1 MRRFT
6 PHLALVA
13 AVVAAFVGFSPG
25 IASAAKSVAVKLTDD
40 GCPALIKA
48 SAGKTTFDVQNVDAS
63 AVSEFEILKNHRV
76 LGERENLTPGLSAS
90 FTVDLD
96 PGTYVTYCPG
106 GDRERGK
113 LVVSGTAASSGAT
126 TAAKAVDVTLSEFQV
141 RATPAAVTGP
151 SVKLVVHNK
160 GTLTHELVLV
170 RTDGSPLPLA
180 ADGSVDEDALPEG
193 AFIGELEDLR
203 PKVKATLKA
212 DLVPGD
218 YLVFCNIVEDTDGTM
233 VNHYGS
239 GMSTSI
245 TVR

>member
-1 MRRFT
+1 MRRVALLCG
-6 PHLALVA
+6 LAV
-13 AVVAAFVGFSPG
+13 AFVGLTP
-25 IASAAKSVAVKLTDD
+25 ALATAAKSVEVKLTDE
-40 GCPALIKA
+40 GCPATIKA
-48 SAGKTTFDVQNVDAS
+48 SAGTTTFDVQNVDAS

-113 LVVSGTAASSGAT
+113 LVVSGRAASSDT
-126 TAAKAVDVTLSEFQV
+126 TAAAKVVDVTLSEFEV
-141 RATPAAVTGP
+141 RAKPATVTGP
-151 SVKLVVHNK
+151 SVKLAVQNK

-170 RTDGSPLPLA
+170 RTDGSTLPLA
-180 ADGSVDEDALPEG
+180 TDGSIDEDTLPEG
-193 AFIGELEDLR
+193 SFIGELEDLR

-212 DLVPGD
+212 DLVPGT
-218 YLVFCNIVEDTDGTM
+218 YLVFCNIVEEESDGTVM
-233 VNHYGS
+233 NHYAS
-239 GMSTSI
+239 GMSTEI